1 MSIEIEQNL
10 QIIWEQL
17 NACIYDITQG
27 QPDDA
32 LPALSDSIKRLE
44 TILPKN

>member
-1 MSIEIEQNL
+1 MSIEIEQSL

-17 NACIYDITQG
+17 NACAYDITQG
-27 QPDDA
+27 QPCDA
-32 LPALSDSIKRLE
+32 LPALDDCIKRLE